1 MQHNKNKPELDEILR
16 PLFLLGL
23 ILTTGSIAWWLA
35 QIADL
40 LELIV
45 NK

>member
-1 MQHNKNKPELDEILR
+1 MKPPKNKPERDETWR
-16 PLFLLGL
+16 TLFLLGL

-40 LELIV
+40 LEVIA